1 MNDAENTPS
10 PAAKAVRPA
19 SLLERIPVGVRQFVK
34 FAVVGGTGTLVN
46 LVVFQLLVFIW
57 EHATHTHAG
66 VFEQV
71 AVGIAFCVAVTS
83 NFLLNRFWTFR
94 HRGRIVRNFS
104 RFFLVSL
111 VGLGLNELM
120 FTLLHNVAGV
130 HRLFALLLA
139 ILVVT
144 PFNFVGS
151 KWWAFR

>member
-1 MNDAENTPS
+1 MNDAENTPPS
-10 PAAKAVRPA
+10 AAETVRPV
-19 SLLERIPVGVRQFVK
+19 SLLERIPIGLRQFAK

-46 LVVFQLLVFIW
+46 LAVFQLLVFIY
-57 EHATHTHAG
+57 ERATGSSAG
-66 VFEQV
+66 IFNQL

-94 HRGRIVRNFS
+94 NRGRIVRNFS

-111 VGLGLNELM
+111 VGLGLNELL

-130 HRLFALLLA
+130 HRLFSLLLA
-139 ILVVT
+139 ILIVT

>member
-1 MNDAENTPS
+1 MNDAENTPPS
-10 PAAKAVRPA
+10 AAETVRPI
-19 SLLERIPVGVRQFVK
+19 SLLERIPVGLRQFAK

-46 LVVFQLLVFIW
+46 LAVFQLLVFIY
-57 EHATHTHAG
+57 ERATGSSAG
-66 VFEQV
+66 IFNQV

-94 HRGRIVRNFS
+94 NRGRIVRNFS

-111 VGLGLNELM
+111 VGLGLNELL

-130 HRLFALLLA
+130 HRLFSLLLA
-139 ILVVT
+139 ILIVT

>member
-1 MNDAENTPS
+1 MNDAENTP
-10 PAAKAVRPA
+10 PAAEVVRSA
-19 SLLERIPVGVRQFVK
+19 SPLERIPIGVRQFVK

-46 LVVFQLLVFIW
+46 LAVFQLLVFTY
-57 EHATHTHAG
+57 ERATGGSAG
-66 VFEQV
+66 LFNQI

-94 HRGRIVRNFS
+94 HRGRFIRNFG

-111 VGLGLNELM
+111 VGLGLNELL

-130 HRLFALLLA
+130 HRLFSLLLA
-139 ILVVT
+139 ILIVT

>member
-1 MNDAENTPS
+1 MSDAEQTQPT
-10 PAAKAVRPA
+10 AEAVPA
-19 SLLERIPVGVRQFVK
+19 SLLKRVPVGLRQFVK
-34 FAVVGGTGTLVN
+34 FAIVGGTGTLVN
-46 LVVFQLLVFIW
+46 LAVFQLLVFLY
-57 EHATHTHAG
+57 EHGTGGSAG
-66 VFEQV
+66 IFNQI

-94 HRGRIVRNFS
+94 HRGRIIRNFS

-130 HRLFALLLA
+130 HRLLSLLLA
-139 ILVVT
+139 ILIVT